1 MPSHNRNS
9 PVLADKKRLKRQRAP
24 RPRKHYGAGL
34 ITRPQV
40 LLLPQ
45 MFWRRPSSCSTWL

>member
-1 MPSHNRNS
+1 
-9 PVLADKKRLKRQRAP
+9 V
-24 RPRKHYGAGL
+24 GAGL

-45 MFWRRPSSCSTWL
+45 MFWRSASSCRIWL